1 MKARI
6 EAGKIVKYNTIPNV
20 IYSASGTVEN
30 AKRLSSGDL
39 EGLGFYDVIVPTYDS
54 TIQSIHNLHFQS
66 GYDDGISTRD
76 VFIYDVRDKDLEDIS
91 TLKSNKIAELKK
103 LANTKLSVTDW
114 VVVRNAEKS
123 LSIPSGVTSDRDA
136 IRSTVNT
143 KEAEIN
149 SLNTQK
155 AVIEYDINF

>member
-1 MKARI
+1 MKARL
-6 EAGKIVKYNTIPNV
+6 EAGKVVKYSQVPNQV
-20 IYSASGTVEN
+20 DNILGGARNLNSE
-30 AKRLSSGDL
+30 D
-39 EGLGFYDVIVPTYDS
+39 LGFYDVIVPTYDS

-66 GYDDGISTRD
+66 GYDDGVSTRD
-76 VFIYDVRDKDLEDIS
+76 VFIYDVRDKDLDDIS

-123 LSIPSGVTSDRDA
+123 LSIPSGVTSDRDN
-136 IRSTVNT
+136 IRSTVST